1 MSNFYNNLSNDVYLQ
16 FICLFLLYNKDKN
29 RGELMYTV
37 YLIFAVVLIL
47 SFITGNIVLLVEHK
61 RKNKKLIFTSGS
73 LVDEELL

>member
-1 MSNFYNNLSNDVYLQ
+1 
-16 FICLFLLYNKDKN
+16 
-29 RGELMYTV
+29 MYTV
-37 YLIFAVVLIL
+37 YLIFAVVLTL